1 MLLDLINNV
10 AQAIGEFGMHLL
22 FFDVLFFVD
31 GQKVEFLMAFIVFS
45 SILFMVW
52 LKFPNVKFFA
62 SLFKILL
69 CKSYEKVELRNAIGS
84 QKAFWSSI
92 AGCVGVG
99 NITGMCAAVYFGGP
113 GTVFWIMVCGF
124 ITMPLRYVEVFF
136 GHKLRTQEDGFIT
149 ECGPFSYFHHAL
161 NLVGLQSSNWLKIFA
176 FLFIF
181 AGIGALSIQVNP
193 MVSVIAGTGNQTL
206 KYITTAILCVIIFYV
221 ITGGLKRIS
230 AVAAKLGVC
239 MSALYVVSVCVV
251 ICANKSNL
259 LNAILLIFHEAFN
272 MKSIYGGI
280 LTMIFLS
287 FRRAIVST
295 EVGFGT
301 TSLLHG
307 RSDRSS
313 SKDEAK
319 LAMVAPFFGN
329 LIFCSLNGLMLV
341 ASGAFTHGN
350 GDIETMRF
358 AFVQFYPLMNY
369 VLIVIILL
377 FGFSTIIT
385 WFYYANSALKRITS
399 KRVIIK
405 TLPFL
410 YCVLMFISALTTFSN
425 LLLII
430 DFTTLL
436 ITIPNIMALIY
447 LTYRFKKK
455 GEIS

>member
-1 MLLDLINNV
+1 METINSV
-10 AQAIGEFGMHLL
+10 AQVIGNFGMNLL
-22 FFDVLFFVD
+22 FFNILFFVD
-31 GQKVEFLMAFIVFS
+31 GQKVEFLTAFIVFS
-45 SILFMVW
+45 SVLLMVW
-52 LKFPNVKFFA
+52 LKFPNIRFFVS
-62 SLFKILL
+62 SLKMLV
-69 CKSYEKVELRNAIGS
+69 CRGYEKVQLKNAINS

-113 GTVFWIMVCGF
+113 GTVFWIMLCGF

-136 GHKLRTQEDGFIT
+136 GHKLRTEKNGFIT
-149 ECGPFSYFHHAL
+149 ECGPFSYVHYAM
-161 NLVGLQSSNWLKIFA
+161 NLVGLKSLNWLKIFA

-181 AGIGALSIQVNP
+181 AGIGAISIQVNP
-193 MVSVIAGTGNQTL
+193 MVGVIAGESNQLL

-221 ITGGLKRIS
+221 ITGGLRRIS
-230 AVAAKLGVC
+230 AVASKLGVY
-239 MSALYVVSVCVV
+239 MSVLYVVAVSVV
-251 ICANKSNL
+251 IIVNKSNL
-259 LNAILLIFHEAFN
+259 LNAILLILHEAFN
-272 MKSIYGGI
+272 IKSIYGGI
-280 LTMIFLS
+280 LTVIFLS

-307 RSDRSS
+307 RSDRAS

-329 LIFCSLNGLMLV
+329 LVFCSLNGLMLV

-358 AFVQFYPLMNY
+358 AFVQFHPLMNY

-385 WFYYANSALKRITS
+385 WFYYANSALKRITD
-399 KRVIIK
+399 KRIIIK
-405 TLPFL
+405 SLPFI
-410 YCVLMFISALTTFSN
+410 YCVLMFISALTTFST

-436 ITIPNIMALIY
+436 ITIPNIIALIY